1 MIEVEL
7 KFGLAPGLYD
17 QLQARFA
24 AMPSVQCV
32 GQVDST
38 DIYYDTV
45 HYDCLQK
52 AIFIRIR
59 NHKRLEIK
67 FHEEA
72 DPNHTHSTE
81 RVFPLRTTPEQMQEF
96 NMLCAHLL
104 PLWNAAGTIE
114 EALQVNGLGVFVP
127 IKKQRV
133 LYTSQDMTLCL
144 DHVEGLGDFLEIEVL
159 CEEHEKGEEHMATD
173 EAEKA
178 MLRLHQFV
186 RQLIAE
192 LRLPELE
199 QVRVGYVEL
208 WLRLH
213 WPEVYRLGKYQ
224 VETKPEVGSKAGRH

>member
-7 KFGLAPGLYD
+7 KFALAPGLSER
-17 QLQARFA
+17 LQTQFA
-24 AMPSVQCV
+24 ALPSVQCV

-59 NHKRLEIK
+59 NQKRLEIK

-81 RVFPLRTTPEQMQEF
+81 RVFPLQATPEQMQEF

-104 PLWNAAGTIE
+104 PLWNATGTIE
-114 EALQVNGLGVFVP
+114 EALQINGLGVFVP
-127 IKKQRV
+127 IKKQRA

-144 DHVEGLGDFLEIEVL
+144 DHVEELGDFLEIEVL
-159 CEEHEKGEEHMATD
+159 CEEHEKAKGYTATD

-178 MLRLHQFV
+178 MGRLHQFV
-186 RQLIAE
+186 SE

-199 QVRVGYVEL
+199 LEQVQVGYVEL

-213 WPEVYRLGKYQ
+213 LPEVYRLGKYQ
-224 VETKPEVGSKAGRH
+224 IETKPEVSGKAGRH

>member
-7 KFGLAPGLYD
+7 KFELAPGLYKH
-17 QLQARFA
+17 LQARFA

-67 FHEEA
+67 FHEET
-72 DPNHTHSTE
+72 DPHHTHSME
-81 RVFPLRTTPEQMQEF
+81 RGFPLRATPEQMQEF

-104 PLWNAAGTIE
+104 PLWNAAETIE
-114 EALQVNGLGVFVP
+114 EVLQVNGLGVFVP

-133 LYTSQDMTLCL
+133 LYTYQDMTLCL

-159 CEEHEKGEEHMATD
+159 CEEREEHTATD

-178 MLRLHQFV
+178 MVPLHRFV
-186 RQLIAE
+186 SE

-199 QVRVGYVEL
+199 QVQVGYVEL

-213 WPEVYRLGKYQ
+213 LPEVYRLGKYQ
-224 VETKPEVGSKAGRH
+224 IETKPEVGSKVGMH